1 VRIINCRPGAAG
13 ANLDMAISKSDPL
26 ACPRGVAKPH
36 FIRIHKRLETLE
48 FREPYRIR
56 RVQSSGEKRAIRRRM
71 AGLFRLEVQSLNQKS
86 PLLLGLITNI
96 LAQRIDGFGEAGGAK
111 GIRTEVLEISV
122 IFFS

>member
-1 VRIINCRPGAAG
+1 
-13 ANLDMAISKSDPL
+13 MAISKSDPL

-71 AGLFRLEVQSLNQKS
+71 GGLFQVRSPKLESEY
-86 PLLLGLITNI
+86 LLVLGLITNI
-96 LAQRIDGFGEAGGAK
+96 LAQRIDDFSEAGGGRRT
-111 GIRTEVLEISV
+111 GIEPSPRSPE
-122 IFFS
+122 

>member
-1 VRIINCRPGAAG
+1 
-13 ANLDMAISKSDPL
+13 
-26 ACPRGVAKPH
+26 
-36 FIRIHKRLETLE
+36 
-48 FREPYRIR
+48 
-56 RVQSSGEKRAIRRRM
+56 M